1 MRNSQQVPG
10 QSSKIDSGEDME
22 EYEAASRFAP
32 STKKSLRFQ
41 KKMENQLTDP
51 AEDDSD

>member
-22 EYEAASRFAP
+22 EFEDASRFAP
-32 STKKSLRFQ
+32 STKKP
-41 KKMENQLTDP
+41 KIPE
-51 AEDDSD
+51 EDGESVDRPC

>member
-32 STKKSLRFQ
+32 STKSLRFQ
-41 KKMENQLTDP
+41 KEMENQSTDP